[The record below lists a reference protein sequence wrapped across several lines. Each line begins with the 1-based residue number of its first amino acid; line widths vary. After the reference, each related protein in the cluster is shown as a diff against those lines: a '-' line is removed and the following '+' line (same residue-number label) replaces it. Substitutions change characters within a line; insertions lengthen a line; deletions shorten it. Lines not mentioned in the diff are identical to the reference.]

1 MTVPPPQNGSH
12 ADGVCGSIKDTIT
25 ISYSYPN
32 PKKQLNLTF
41 SFIMVNDKY
50 HMDSFSLIAELNVSI
65 NGELRNFFKI
75 LSIVISSD
83 NNIILR
89 DVKFVFILNS
99 NLRSKN
105 SN

>member
-1 MTVPPPQNGSH
+1 
-12 ADGVCGSIKDTIT
+12 
-25 ISYSYPN
+25 
-32 PKKQLNLTF
+32 
-41 SFIMVNDKY
+41 MVNDKY